1 METGVTMAK
10 MKLEQFIDK
19 YGKDIYSFCCYLS
32 KNTQEA
38 DDLYQDSFVKIL
50 SGLGFPEE
58 DEDAK
63 NLMLSVAVRL
73 WKDKKRKFAR
83 RKRILEEEY
92 IPQKMLDDY
101 GNGGDSPEEY
111 IIQSK
116 ATEYIRQCIDR
127 LPEKMKLVIL
137 LYYMEHRKISDIA
150 KVLHI
155 PPGTVKSRLH
165 EAKLK
170 IAKEL
175 QGNNEGGLG
184 E

>member
-1 METGVTMAK
+1 MAK

-19 YGKDIYSFCCYLS
+19 YGIDIYSFCCYLS
-32 KNTQEA
+32 KNRQEA

-83 RKRILEEEY
+83 RKRILEE
-92 IPQKMLDDY
+92 
-101 GNGGDSPEEY
+101 Y
-111 IIQSK
+111 IIQSE